1 MKNISTILSSIALL
15 AVGVVFY
22 LHITHTEELKRQ
34 IIVNNSKHDTSN
46 FRIAYFD
53 IDTLQEHYKSFQD
66 AENKIKAKE
75 TASKNQL
82 NDLNASYQRRLRE
95 LQEKAPSMTQADGE
109 AAQREL
115 AQLEKQFQQKELELD
130 QELKKMQMDLM
141 TDLHKQVEDYLKTYN
156 QNKGYAYIFSYSPG
170 VLMYYKDSLY
180 DITGDMI
187 QGLNAL
193 YKKDNK

>member
-1 MKNISTILSSIALL
+1 MKNISTILSSVALL
-15 AVGVVFY
+15 AVGVLFY

-34 IIVNNSKHDTSN
+34 ITVNNNKHDTSN

-53 IDTLQEHYKSFQD
+53 IDTLQEHYNSFQD
-66 AENKIKAKE
+66 AEEKIKAKE
-75 TASKNQL
+75 NASKNQL
-82 NDLNASYQRRLRE
+82 NALNASYQKRLRE
-95 LQEKAPSMTQADGE
+95 LQEKAPTMTQADGE

-156 QNKGYAYIFSYSPG
+156 QGKGYAYIFSYSPG

-187 QGLNAL
+187 KGLNTL
-193 YKKDNK
+193 YKKEKK

>member
-1 MKNISTILSSIALL
+1 MLPILKNS
-15 AVGVVFY
+15 
-22 LHITHTEELKRQ
+22 KRQ
-34 IIVNNSKHDTSN
+34 ITVNNNKHDTSN

-53 IDTLQEHYKSFQD
+53 IDTLQEHYNSFQD
-66 AENKIKAKE
+66 AEEKIKAKE
-75 TASKNQL
+75 NASKNQL
-82 NDLNASYQRRLRE
+82 NSLNASYQKRLRE
-95 LQEKAPSMTQADGE
+95 LQEKAPTMTQADGE

-156 QNKGYAYIFSYSPG
+156 QGKGYAYIFSYSPG

-187 QGLNAL
+187 KGLNTL
-193 YKKDNK
+193 YKKENK